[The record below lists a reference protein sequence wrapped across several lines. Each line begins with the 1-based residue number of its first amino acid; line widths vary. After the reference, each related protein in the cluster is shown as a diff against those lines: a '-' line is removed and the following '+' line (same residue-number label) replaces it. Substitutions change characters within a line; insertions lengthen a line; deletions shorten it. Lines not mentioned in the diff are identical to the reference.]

1 MSNKNQKESDPDS
14 CNNHKGH
21 SKTLPQIDLSK
32 GSWTLPTARKL
43 STTLSPRSGGN
54 DESSNTPTHAHNH
67 TFSANDSLDLD
78 LMDDVKDHIHDQHN
92 HIMSNSHELNINS
105 HIASYQDSPPISVAS
120 HSSVSIDRSSP
131 SSMLLHQC

>member
-1 MSNKNQKESDPDS
+1 MSNKNQKESDHDPDS

-21 SKTLPQIDLSK
+21 SKTLPQIDLSN

-43 STTLSPRSGGN
+43 STTLALEANGA
-54 DESSNTPTHAHNH
+54 SSKSLTHTHNH

-78 LMDDVKDHIHDQHN
+78 LMDDVKDHIDDQHN
-92 HIMSNSHELNINS
+92 IDHININS